1 MANIEN
7 IMQTYSKNMGNTTL
21 PAIATRDLSL
31 ITGMNTNIDVA
42 RDESLMALE
51 ESVREDSLIVL
62 ISQVD
67 PYAEEIK
74 RSNLRPVGV
83 LAKITNLIRL
93 PYDAVKISV
102 KIMNRVIV
110 REVLQTQPFISIVA
124 EIINYSSQEIGTMD
138 RAMTN
143 SLRDKFKEYSQAKMG
158 GGDYEILS
166 FLSSLKNPNEIID
179 IILPT
184 LELGHA
190 EFEEILCETNTV
202 QRYKRV
208 YRLLNEKVEIQSL
221 ENELE
226 KDVKMRMSKM
236 QREMYIREKIESLRN
251 KLGDSDSKGMAD
263 DYTKKL
269 NELPIADEY
278 KQKVQKE
285 IDRLAAVP
293 AGSSEA
299 GVIQTYVET
308 VLDLPWKK
316 EKKPEVDVKNAKKI
330 LDEDHYGLEKVKERI
345 LEYLA
350 VLKRKDTLKGPIIC
364 LVGPPGV
371 GKTSIAKAIAKA
383 SQRKFVRLSVGGTR
397 DEAEIKGHRRTYIG
411 AMPGRILAG
420 LTQVGS
426 NSPLFLFD
434 EIDKLGADYK
444 GDPSSALLE
453 VLDPEQNANFSDH
466 YVEIPFDLSNVLF
479 VATANTTMTIPEPLL
494 DRMEIIEL
502 PGYMPKEK
510 FEIARRHL
518 LPKEMES
525 HGLKKGDLSITAP
538 ALKKIVSDYTLESG
552 VRQLE
557 RCLAKICRKTV
568 KMIEMDNVESVN
580 VSIKNLHDFLGMELI
595 TFDKHKHRKNVGK
608 VTGLAYTTYGGTT
621 LIIEVAVTPGKGQIQ
636 LTGSLG
642 DVMQESAKT
651 AITFV
656 RTIAKKAGIKQDFYE
671 KNDIHIHVPEGATPK
686 DGPSAGITLCTAVIS
701 ALTGKAVPEDVAMTG
716 EITLS
721 GDVLPI
727 GGLREKLLAASR
739 SRVKTVLIPKENLKD
754 LEEVPEDI
762 KKPLK
767 IIPVRRM
774 EEVYEI
780 MFEEKLK

>member
-110 REVLQTQPFISIVA
+110 REVLQTQPFISIAA

-190 EFEEILCETNTV
+190 EFEESLCETNTV

-525 HGLKKGDLSITAP
+525 HGLKKGDLNITAP

-580 VSIKNLHDFLGMELI
+580 VNIKNLHDFLGMELI

>member
-110 REVLQTQPFISIVA
+110 REVLQTQPFISIAA

-525 HGLKKGDLSITAP
+525 HGLKKGDLNITAP

-580 VSIKNLHDFLGMELI
+580 VNIKNLHDFLGMELI